1 MGVIMQLGYAVD
13 VQKWRVLLLGQA
25 GRFFRVNVH
34 KDNLIEKIDRCQK
47 FNMAANSSEGFPP

>member
-13 VQKWRVLLLGQA
+13 VQKWRVLLWGQA

-34 KDNLIEKIDRCQK
+34 KYNSSEKIDRCQK

>member
-13 VQKWRVLLLGQA
+13 VQKWRFLLRGQA

-34 KDNLIEKIDRCQK
+34 KDNSIEKIDRCQK

>member
-13 VQKWRVLLLGQA
+13 VQKWRVLLWGQA
-25 GRFFRVNVH
+25 GRFYRVNAH
-34 KDNLIEKIDRCQK
+34 KDKSIDKEDRCQK

>member
-13 VQKWRVLLLGQA
+13 VQKWRVLLRGQA

-34 KDNLIEKIDRCQK
+34 KDNSIEKIDRCQK

>member
-13 VQKWRVLLLGQA
+13 VQKWRVLLRGQA

-34 KDNLIEKIDRCQK
+34 KDNSIEKKDRCQK

>member
-13 VQKWRVLLLGQA
+13 VQKWRVLLWGQA
-25 GRFFRVNVH
+25 GRFFRVNAH
-34 KDNLIEKIDRCQK
+34 KVKSIDKEDRCQK

>member
-13 VQKWRVLLLGQA
+13 VQKWRVLLWGQA
-25 GRFFRVNVH
+25 GRFFRVIVH
-34 KDNLIEKIDRCQK
+34 RDNSIDKIDRCQK